1 MISKHVSAYVIA
13 ALFLAIGQSSVAQDH
28 APAPAVDARKA
39 IVLTDAERALILTE
53 MRQFL
58 SAVQT
63 ITTALADEDFERA
76 AQAAKKMGLA
86 AAGGVPAATT
96 AKLPV
101 EFRRLGQSTHAGFD
115 RIALDAG
122 ELGDAQHSLEQ
133 LGTVLGNCVACHA
146 TFRFESEQPKH

>member
-1 MISKHVSAYVIA
+1 MIKRLSGCVVA
-13 ALFLAIGQSSVAQDH
+13 ALFLGIAQSSVAAHDH
-28 APAPAVDARKA
+28 AAAPAVDARQA

-58 SAVQT
+58 STVQT
-63 ITTALADEDFERA
+63 ITAALSDEDFERVA
-76 AQAAKKMGLA
+76 RAAKKMGLA
-86 AAGGVPAATT
+86 AAQEVPASVA

-101 EFRRLGQSTHAGFD
+101 EFKRFGQSTHAGFD
-115 RIALDAG
+115 RVALDAA

-133 LGTVLGNCVACHA
+133 LGTLLGNCVACHA